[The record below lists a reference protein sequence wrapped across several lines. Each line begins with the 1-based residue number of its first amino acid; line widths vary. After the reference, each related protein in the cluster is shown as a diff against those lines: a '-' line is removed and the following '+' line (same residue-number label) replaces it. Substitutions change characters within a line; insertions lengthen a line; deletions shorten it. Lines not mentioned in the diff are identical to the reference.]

1 VNANGVNA
9 NGVNENVV
17 TDPDDADV
25 NELPLAFVA
34 KTVYVCAVPCSC
46 ATTTDV
52 EAVVPDFASDDAQEY
67 PVIAEPPVAGAVQ
80 DTVSDARLAFVTADG
95 APGVA
100 GTVVTVT
107 AADAVDAAE
116 VPAALVAVTVNV
128 GVAAEAIPVTTRGD
142 DAPVAV

>member
-1 VNANGVNA
+1 LLSEEDHV
-9 NGVNENVV
+9 
-17 TDPDDADV
+17 
-25 NELPLAFVA
+25 
-34 KTVYVCAVPCSC
+34 
-46 ATTTDV
+46 
-52 EAVVPDFASDDAQEY
+52 Y

-107 AADAVDAAE
+107 ADEAVDAVE

-128 GVAAEAIPVTTRGD
+128 GVAAEAIPVTTIGD
-142 DAPVAV
+142 DAPEAV